1 MTDKLTLRLEKKVIE
16 RAKKHAKANNTS
28 LSKLVEKY
36 FEFMTSEDKQENHKT
51 SPIIEEITGIVDEK
65 DFSGNEREEYL
76 MEKYS

>member
-1 MTDKLTLRLEKKVIE
+1 MTDKLTLRLDKKIIE

-36 FEFMTSEDKQENHKT
+36 FEFMTSEEKHKDQNT
-51 SPIIEEITGIVDEK
+51 SPIIEELTGIISEK
-65 DFSGNEREEYL
+65 DVSGNEREEYL